1 MALRVDGV
9 AQMVQYLPRKPRGS
23 EIKPQYCQKK
33 KKKEEEEE
41 KEMGDKTWPCNSLL
55 LLLSKGRVCVSSLT
69 LGSVT
74 FDQ

>member
-1 MALRVDGV
+1 
-9 AQMVQYLPRKPRGS
+9 
-23 EIKPQYCQKK
+23 
-33 KKKEEEEE
+33 
-41 KEMGDKTWPCNSLL
+41 MGDKTWPCNSLL